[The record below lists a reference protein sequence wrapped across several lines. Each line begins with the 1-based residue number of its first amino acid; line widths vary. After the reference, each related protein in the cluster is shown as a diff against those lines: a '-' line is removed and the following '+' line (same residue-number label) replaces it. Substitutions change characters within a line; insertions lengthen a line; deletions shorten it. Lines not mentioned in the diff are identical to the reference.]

1 MTPTTLTTRTAEP
14 EVAGPVAWEPCP
26 AAQSAEAGAA
36 LCDACGWPIEDHAP
50 GDDLPAAA

>member
-1 MTPTTLTTRTAEP
+1 MNPTSLTTRTAEP
-14 EVAGPVAWEPCP
+14 EAADPVAWEPCP
-26 AAQSAEAGAA
+26 AAQSADAGAV